1 MHFFNKDLFPLLNK
15 HSIKDIEQDYFDFN
29 TVMKETEIIKSVS
42 YNNAYKKACQ
52 IFIEGIS
59 LCLDIILSNK
69 KDKNI
74 NELNELNKKRENF
87 VKDVLILFRFEKVIN
102 EYYQK
107 YKKDQFI
114 INDDK
119 FDFFEPKDFL
129 SRVLFLPV
137 IKMTSFLTIK
147 NFILKILLQIMKK
160 IIILK

>member
-1 MHFFNKDLFPLLNK
+1 MLKLQYFNKISKDEPRNDIMHFFNKDLFPLLNK

-74 NELNELNKKRENF
+74 NELNELNKERENF

-102 EYYQK
+102 KYYQK

-119 FDFFEPKDFL
+119 FDFFEPKEKLDIDIE
-129 SRVLFLPV
+129 P
-137 IKMTSFLTIK
+137 IEINYYTD
-147 NFILKILLQIMKK
+147 N
-160 IIILK
+160 